1 MKIITL
7 TLNPAFD
14 IHCYTKNFKEY
25 TENFVEVISKDAGGK
40 GINISRALTN
50 NNIYNTAYVIVGN
63 ENKGEF
69 IKSIKKDNINY
80 KEIEVSGKIRENITI
95 HSDNVPETRIS
106 FLGFSIDKTHILKLK
121 NMLKKENLKDSIIT
135 FSGSIPKGVD
145 KENIIEFLMFIKQS
159 GAQLII
165 DSKSL
170 SYEEILYIKPWMI
183 KPNEEEIRIYSN
195 KSSAYEAALDL
206 RNAGIE
212 NVIVSLGENGAIYS
226 SKEGIFSAKVPEI
239 QVVSTIGAGDSLI
252 AGFIG
257 AISKGKTYIDAFKLG
272 VSYGSAACFISGTNP
287 PKSED
292 IEKIY
297 KNIKI
302 EEIN

>member
-14 IHCYTKNFKEY
+14 IHCYAKNFKEY
-25 TENFVEVISKDAGGK
+25 TENFVEVLSKDAGGK
-40 GINISRALTN
+40 GINISRALT
-50 NNIYNTAYVIVGN
+50 YNGIDNAAYMVVGC
-63 ENKGEF
+63 ENKKEF
-69 IKSIKKDNINY
+69 IKSIKEDNINY

-106 FLGFSIDKTHILKLK
+106 FSGFCINESHILKLRT
-121 NMLKKENLKDSIIT
+121 MLGKENLKETIFT
-135 FSGSIPKGVD
+135 FTGSVPKGVN
-145 KENIIEFLMFIKQS
+145 KECIRDFLNFIKQS
-159 GAQLII
+159 GAKLVI

-170 SYEEILYIKPWMI
+170 SYDDILYIKPWMI
-183 KPNEEEIRIYSN
+183 KPNEEEIRMYSN
-195 KSSAYEAALDL
+195 KSSVYEAADDL
-206 RNAGIE
+206 RKSGIE
-212 NVIVSLGENGAIYS
+212 NVIISLGEKGAIYS
-226 SKEGIFSAKVPEI
+226 SNMGICSAVVPEI
-239 QVVSTIGAGDSLI
+239 KVKSTIGAGDSLI

-257 AISKGKTYIDAFKLG
+257 AISKGKNYIDAFKVG
-272 VSYGSAACFISGTNP
+272 VSYGSAACLTNGTNP

-292 IEKIY
+292 IEEIY